1 METEENYPVQFKNVI
16 EKIIDAELN
25 KRGITK
31 YISALV
37 KGVNDNGTVNV
48 CIPPNLDS
56 IISGLLNKTGE
67 TLSEGDSVEL
77 CAKNGSVNNSWVAI
91 KHKTNT
97 QFAGVN
103 TPNTFTQNQ
112 TFNENI
118 ITKNVVSRNKFN
130 MYNLDPFTSTN
141 ITYSGDSFTV
151 TGKVGENKAAAYII
165 TLQPGTYIL
174 SGTATGAADFVEFYR
189 NGTWDGTIILNAPFT
204 LNETTQLMMYF
215 YGSIMRNT
223 TTATSTFTNI
233 QLQEGSVVKDYV
245 PYLNLQ
251 ENIFKDSI
259 ARVNNVVSK
268 NKININGYVAQQYN
282 TRISVK
288 NNTARVTC
296 LGDGQNMYSCIKIE
310 NINELLGKT
319 CTFKATATS
328 SSSNVPMARIYF
340 GTDNAP
346 ATEWANFDL
355 YGETSNTQITSTF
368 PANMPSG
375 CDGAYVLLYGNRAGT
390 GFSVGAYVDYTDIQ
404 LEEGSATAYAP
415 YLDLEKLMPL
425 VPKMLPMTVNEEYV
439 YTTDLSYIV
448 VRIGKIAIL
457 NIRTIAFKSVV
468 PHGGKI
474 IYGLPPAKNGVIFY
488 LYGGQSAKG
497 DTMRLYIDENGEVN
511 SHYGSNTYYGSSPN
525 DQYGGTLIYE
535 TTD

>member
-1 METEENYPVQFKNVI
+1 METEENYPAQFKNVI

-91 KHKTNT
+91 KHKTST
-97 QFAGVN
+97 QFAGIDL
-103 TPNTFTQNQ
+103 PNTFSQEQ
-112 TFNENI
+112 IFNKDI
-118 ITKNVVSRNKFN
+118 IAK
-130 MYNLDPFTSTN
+130 
-141 ITYSGDSFTV
+141 
-151 TGKVGENKAAAYII
+151 
-165 TLQPGTYIL
+165 
-174 SGTATGAADFVEFYR
+174 
-189 NGTWDGTIILNAPFT
+189 
-204 LNETTQLMMYF
+204 
-215 YGSIMRNT
+215 
-223 TTATSTFTNI
+223 
-233 QLQEGSVVKDYV
+233 
-245 PYLNLQ
+245 
-251 ENIFKDSI
+251 
-259 ARVNNVVSK
+259 NVVSK
-268 NKININGYVAQQYN
+268 NLFNINGYVAQQYS

-310 NINELLGKT
+310 NISELLGKT
-319 CTFKATATS
+319 CTFKAIATS

-340 GTDNAP
+340 GTDYVP
-346 ATEWANFDL
+346 ATESANFDL

-375 CDGAYVLLYGNRAGT
+375 CDGAYVLLYGNRNGT
-390 GFSVGAYVDYTDIQ
+390 GFSTGAYADYTNIQ
-404 LEEGSATAYAP
+404 LEVSSTASAYAP
-415 YLDLEKLMPL
+415 YLNLEELMPL
-425 VPKMLPMTVNEEYV
+425 LPVTSLMTVNKEYV
-439 YTTDLSYIV
+439 YTSDLSYIV
-448 VRIGKIAIL
+448 VRIGKIVIL
-457 NIRTIAFKSVV
+457 NIRTIGFKSVV

-488 LYGGQSAKG
+488 LYGGNVAKG
-497 DTMRLYIDENGEVN
+497 DTMRVFVDENGEVN
-511 SHYGSNTYYGSSPN
+511 VHYESNTYYGSSS
-525 DQYGGTLIYE
+525 DRQYGGIVIYE
-535 TTD
+535 TN

>member
-1 METEENYPVQFKNVI
+1 METDGNYPAQFKNVI

-37 KGVNDNGTVNV
+37 KGVNDDGTVNV

-67 TLSEGDSVEL
+67 ALSEGDSVEL

-118 ITKNVVSRNKFN
+118 ITKNVVSK
-130 MYNLDPFTSTN
+130 NLF
-141 ITYSGDSFTV
+141 
-151 TGKVGENKAAAYII
+151 
-165 TLQPGTYIL
+165 
-174 SGTATGAADFVEFYR
+174 
-189 NGTWDGTIILNAPFT
+189 
-204 LNETTQLMMYF
+204 
-215 YGSIMRNT
+215 
-223 TTATSTFTNI
+223 
-233 QLQEGSVVKDYV
+233 
-245 PYLNLQ
+245 
-251 ENIFKDSI
+251 
-259 ARVNNVVSK
+259 
-268 NKININGYVAQQYN
+268 NINGYVAQQYS

-296 LGDGQNMYSCIKIE
+296 LGNGQNMYSCIKIE

-319 CTFKATATS
+319 CTFKAIATS

-346 ATEWANFDL
+346 ATESANFDL
-355 YGETSNTQITSTF
+355 YGETSNTQITLTF

-375 CDGAYVLLYGNRAGT
+375 CDGAYVLLYGNRNGT
-390 GFSVGAYVDYTDIQ
+390 GFSAGAYVDYTDIQ
-404 LEEGSATAYAP
+404 LEISFSATSYAP
-415 YLDLEKLMPL
+415 YLNLEELMPL
-425 VPKMLPMTVNEEYV
+425 LPVASLMTVNEEYV
-439 YTTDLSYIV
+439 YTSDLSYIV
-448 VRIGKIAIL
+448 VRIGKIVIL
-457 NIRTIAFKSVV
+457 NIRTIAFKSEAA
-468 PHGGKI
+468 HGAVLI
-474 IYGLPPAKNGVIFY
+474 TGLPPAKNGVIFY
-488 LYGGQSAKG
+488 LYGGHAAAGTSVRVALQ
-497 DTMRLYIDENGEVN
+497 ENGTIN
-511 SHYGSNTYYGSSPN
+511 IHYSSIPQYGDSPN
-525 DQYGGTLIYE
+525 KQYSGTLIYE
-535 TTD
+535 TN